1 MEAYGR
7 ERMRRHG
14 GGREWRAREAG
25 VLAATVRRGD
35 VYDRYLDGVSS
46 STPEEIGGTRSK
58 ALEADVVGTWATC
71 ACAGGAINGIVP
83 CLGESLPPPPPP
95 LAAAL
100 SPSPSPQST
109 VAGVCELNRG
119 AELLTGVVLL
129 SGACNFRD
137 PAARTDFGE
146 VTCLTGSPRRLR
158 VMSPG
163 SLPPPLP

>member
-83 CLGESLPPPPPP
+83 CLGESLPPPP

-129 SGACNFRD
+129 SGASSVVRD

-146 VTCLTGSPRRLR
+146 VTC
-158 VMSPG
+158 
-163 SLPPPLP
+163 